1 MAKKHNEKVITAP
14 ESNLDD
20 YPGKCEKQKH
30 SKLVLLLKSE
40 EHWLLLKANG
50 KKKHKILWYMH
61 LKVTNNNGH
70 SRP

>member
-1 MAKKHNEKVITAP
+1 MRREKLITPCKDEKKLWICGMAKKHNEKVITAP

-40 EHWLLLKANG
+40 EH
-50 KKKHKILWYMH
+50 
-61 LKVTNNNGH
+61 
-70 SRP
+70 